1 MPDGDGAAGQ
11 GMLTAR
17 VAAGESGPVIVLS
30 GEADLTTVAQ
40 LSALI
45 TAQLARGT
53 RQLTIDVSE
62 LWFADSATRRTLV
75 LAARTL
81 RERGG
86 SLVLLRP
93 RRPVARV
100 QAHKGALEE
109 GGELRLVIPAGGD
122 VIRILTFTSLHR
134 FIPLRQPARGPPP
147 ETRCPVPAI
156 AYASVIWAR

>member
-17 VAAGESGPVIVLS
+17 VAAGESGPVIVLA

-53 RQLTIDVSE
+53 RQLTIDVSG
-62 LWFADSATRRTLV
+62 LWFADSATIRTLI

-81 RERGG
+81 RDGGG

-93 RRPVARV
+93 QQSVARML
-100 QAHKGALEE
+100 ALTGAEQMFAIR
-109 GGELRLVIPAGGD
+109 GVTHGEPESESEAG
-122 VIRILTFTSLHR
+122 
-134 FIPLRQPARGPPP
+134 
-147 ETRCPVPAI
+147 
-156 AYASVIWAR
+156 

>member
-40 LSALI
+40 MSALI

-62 LWFADSATRRTLV
+62 LWFADSASIRTLV

-86 SLVLLRP
+86 DLVLLRP
-93 RRPVARV
+93 QRPVARV
-100 QAHKGALEE
+100 LALTGAEQMFTIR
-109 GGELRLVIPAGGD
+109 GETHGEPEPESEAG
-122 VIRILTFTSLHR
+122 
-134 FIPLRQPARGPPP
+134 
-147 ETRCPVPAI
+147 
-156 AYASVIWAR
+156 

>member
-17 VAAGESGPVIVLS
+17 VAAGESGPVILLS

-40 LSALI
+40 MSALI
-45 TAQLARGT
+45 TAQLAGRT

-62 LWFADSATRRTLV
+62 LWFADSASIRTLV

-86 SLVLLRP
+86 GLVLLRP
-93 RRPVARV
+93 QRPVARV
-100 QAHKGALEE
+100 LALTGAEQMFTIREE
-109 GGELRLVIPAGGD
+109 THGEPESESEAG
-122 VIRILTFTSLHR
+122 
-134 FIPLRQPARGPPP
+134 
-147 ETRCPVPAI
+147 
-156 AYASVIWAR
+156 

>member
-93 RRPVARV
+93 RWPVARV
-100 QAHKGALEE
+100 LALAGAEQMFTIR
-109 GGELRLVIPAGGD
+109 GETHGEPESESEAG
-122 VIRILTFTSLHR
+122 
-134 FIPLRQPARGPPP
+134 
-147 ETRCPVPAI
+147 
-156 AYASVIWAR
+156 

>member
-40 LSALI
+40 SSALI
-45 TAQLARGT
+45 TAQLAGGT
-53 RQLTIDVSE
+53 RQLTIDVSG
-62 LWFADSATRRTLV
+62 LWFADSATIRTLM

-81 RERGG
+81 MLAARRLRDGGG

-93 RRPVARV
+93 QQSVARML
-100 QAHKGALEE
+100 ALTGAEQMFT
-109 GGELRLVIPAGGD
+109 
-122 VIRILTFTSLHR
+122 IRV
-134 FIPLRQPARGPPP
+134 
-147 ETRCPVPAI
+147 ETRGEPRVGE
-156 AYASVIWAR
+156 

>member
-1 MPDGDGAAGQ
+1 MPDGDGGAGQ

-40 LSALI
+40 MSALI

-62 LWFADSATRRTLV
+62 LWFADSATIRTLV

-81 RERGG
+81 RERGD

-93 RRPVARV
+93 QRPVTRV
-100 QAHKGALEE
+100 LALTGPEQMFTIR
-109 GGELRLVIPAGGD
+109 GQTHGEPEPDSEAG
-122 VIRILTFTSLHR
+122 
-134 FIPLRQPARGPPP
+134 
-147 ETRCPVPAI
+147 
-156 AYASVIWAR
+156 

>member
-1 MPDGDGAAGQ
+1 
-11 GMLTAR
+11 MLTAR

-62 LWFADSATRRTLV
+62 LWFADSATIRTLV

-93 RRPVARV
+93 QRPVTRV
-100 QAHKGALEE
+100 LALTGAEQMFTIR
-109 GGELRLVIPAGGD
+109 GQTHGEPEPDSEAG
-122 VIRILTFTSLHR
+122 
-134 FIPLRQPARGPPP
+134 
-147 ETRCPVPAI
+147 
-156 AYASVIWAR
+156 

>member
-45 TAQLARGT
+45 TAQLAGGT
-53 RQLTIDVSE
+53 RQLTIDVSG
-62 LWFADSATRRTLV
+62 LWFADSATIQTLL
-75 LAARTL
+75 LAARTP
-81 RERGG
+81 RDGGG

-93 RRPVARV
+93 QRSVARV
-100 QAHKGALEE
+100 LALTGAEQMFTIR
-109 GGELRLVIPAGGD
+109 GETHGKPEWESEAG
-122 VIRILTFTSLHR
+122 
-134 FIPLRQPARGPPP
+134 
-147 ETRCPVPAI
+147 
-156 AYASVIWAR
+156 